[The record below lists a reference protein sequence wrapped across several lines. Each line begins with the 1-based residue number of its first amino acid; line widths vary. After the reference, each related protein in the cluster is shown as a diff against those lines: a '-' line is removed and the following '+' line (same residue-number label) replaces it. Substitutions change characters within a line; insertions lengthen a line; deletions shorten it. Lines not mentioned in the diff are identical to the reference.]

1 MKPLPSQDWDS
12 SLRHVI
18 DDMHGHPINI
28 HCLMANHPA
37 LLNAWWNLRE
47 YLVRGGDLEQ
57 RHCEIVI
64 LRVAVHMQS
73 WYEWA
78 SHVVRGLDSGL
89 SLDEIEDIRSGSGT
103 WSDSDAALIAAVDE
117 LASSNVIRED
127 TLARLA
133 DHFTEQQVMDIIVLH
148 GMYLTLGCMINTW
161 GVDLDEKVRDRL
173 PEQSTE
179 SSFLGG
185 L

>member
-1 MKPLPSQDWDS
+1 MKPLPVEEWDS
-12 SLRHVI
+12 SLQHVI
-18 DDMHGHPINI
+18 DDMHGYPI
-28 HCLMANHPA
+28 HVHSLMANHPA
-37 LLNAWWNLRE
+37 LLNAWWDLRE

-64 LRVAVHMQS
+64 LRVAMHMRS

-89 SLDEIEDIRSGSGT
+89 TMEEIERLRVGAGEWNNAD
-103 WSDSDAALIAAVDE
+103 DVLIAAVDE
-117 LASSNVIRED
+117 LANKNVIGAD
-127 TLARLA
+127 TRTLLAE
-133 DHFTEQQVMDIIVLH
+133 HFTDQQVMDVIVLH

-161 GVDLDEKVRDRL
+161 GVELDKKVRDRL
-173 PEQSTE
+173 PEQTSE
-179 SSFLGG
+179 SSFLSG

>member
-1 MKPLPSQDWDS
+1 MQPLPTQDWDL
-12 SLRHVI
+12 SLRHVL

-28 HCLMANHPA
+28 HCLMANHPT

-89 SLDEIEDIRSGSGT
+89 TLEEIEKLRTGKGT
-103 WSDSDAALIAAVDE
+103 WSESETILIKAVDE
-117 LASSNVIRED
+117 VARTNAIGQGTRTCLAG
-127 TLARLA
+127 
-133 DHFTEQQVMDIIVLH
+133 HFTEQQVMDIIVLH

-173 PEQSTE
+173 PEHTTE
-179 SSFLGG
+179 RSFLVG

>member
-1 MKPLPSQDWDS
+1 MKPLPLQDWDS
-12 SLRHVI
+12 SLQHVI
-18 DDMHGHPINI
+18 DDMHGRPINV
-28 HCLMANHPA
+28 HALMANHPA

-64 LRVAVHMQS
+64 LRVATHMRS

-89 SLDEIEDIRSGSGT
+89 TMDEIECLRTDAGE
-103 WSDSDAALIAAVDE
+103 WSPMDAALITAVDE
-117 LASSNVIRED
+117 LAREN
-127 TLARLA
+127 TIGKRTCERLA
-133 DHFTEQQVMDIIVLH
+133 DHFTSRQVMDVIVLH

-161 GVDLDEKVRDRL
+161 GVELDEAVRERL
-173 PEQSTE
+173 PAQTTE
-179 SSFLGG
+179 SDFLGNP
-185 L
+185 

>member
-1 MKPLPSQDWDS
+1 MKPLPTQDWDS

-18 DDMHGHPINI
+18 DDMHGQPINI
-28 HCLMANHPA
+28 HGLMANHPA
-37 LLNAWWNLRE
+37 LLNAWWGLRE

-78 SHVVRGLDSGL
+78 SHVVRGLDHGL
-89 SLDEIEDIRSGSGT
+89 TLDEIEALRTGSGT
-103 WSDSDAALIAAVDE
+103 WSEAEAILIEAVDE
-117 LASSNVIRED
+117 VARTKVLGQD
-127 TLARLA
+127 TRTRLA
-133 DHFTEQQVMDIIVLH
+133 NHFTEQQVMDIIVLH

-161 GVDLDEKVRDRL
+161 GVDLDDRVRDRL
-173 PEQSTE
+173 PEQTTE
-179 SSFLGG
+179 ESFLGG

>member
-1 MKPLPSQDWDS
+1 MKPLPPQDWDS

-78 SHVVRGLDSGL
+78 SHVVRGLDNGL
-89 SLDEIEDIRSGSGT
+89 SLDEIEDIRTGSGT
-103 WSDSDAALIAAVDE
+103 WSESDAALIAAVDE
-117 LASSNVIRED
+117 VASSNIISED

-148 GMYLTLGCMINTW
+148 GMYRTLGCMISTW
-161 GVDLDEKVRDRL
+161 GLDLDEKVRDRL
-173 PEQSTE
+173 PEKTTE